1 MQALPSKHEG
11 LLRDK
16 HTGDTSSAMASAA
29 VSSAPPT
36 RPKTV
41 KKKVTAV
48 QQATGFQ
55 DGTEVVGRYNFPG
68 SAAYVRMYIYYDV
81 LKISNWILFYGLKY

>member
-1 MQALPSKHEG
+1 MRMQALPSKQDG
-11 LLRDK
+11 LLREK
-16 HTGDTSSAMASAA
+16 HTGDTSSAMASVA

-48 QQATGFQ
+48 QQATGLL
-55 DGTEVVGRYNFPG
+55 DGTEVIGKYNFPG
-68 SAAYVRMYIYYDV
+68 SVTHVRIYINYDV
-81 LKISNWILFYGLKY
+81 LKISNWI